1 MINFKSNIFGND
13 SEYIDPCLC
22 NAWVATAIVG
32 AAVVGGASQIY
43 AASKASDAQVTAADK
58 AAQTQ
63 IGMYNQTRADLS
75 PYRQA
80 GEDAYAML
88 QPKLKDLTDG
98 VSIDPNMLK
107 DSDYY
112 RFTDKQGQKAVTNA
126 AAARGL
132 GSSGA
137 ALKGAASFAS
147 GLATGTYKDAFNM
160 AVTNQTN
167 TFNRLK
173 GLIDTGQ
180 NAAAQTGSA
189 GASAATGAAN
199 AQIGAGNAQA
209 AGINAAGG
217 AVANAANNIGGYAAY
232 KGLYGGGA
240 ANNNWTAQDT
250 ALNSKV
256 FPGYGTG

>member
-1 MINFKSNIFGND
+1 MLDFDGIPKSNIFKD
-13 SEYIDPCLC
+13 EFIDPCLC
-22 NAWVATAIVG
+22 HAWVATAIVG
-32 AAVVGGASQIY
+32 AAVVG
-43 AASKASDAQVTAADK
+43 AASTVYASSKAADAQVSAADK

-63 IGMYNQTRADLS
+63 LGMYNQTRADLA
-75 PYRQA
+75 PYRQM
-80 GEDAYAML
+80 GEDAYATL

-98 VSIDPNMLK
+98 VSIDPNVLK

-112 RFTDKQGQKAVTNA
+112 RFTESQGLKAAQNS

-132 GSSGA
+132 GKSGA
-137 ALKGAASFAS
+137 ALKGATSFAE
-147 GLATGTYKDAFNM
+147 GLATGTYKDAFSM

-173 GLIDTGQ
+173 SLIDTGN

-189 GASAATGAAN
+189 GSSAATGAAS

-217 AVANAANNIGGYAAY
+217 AISNAATNVGGYAAY
-232 KGLYGGGA
+232 KGLYGSPSGG
-240 ANNNWTAQDT
+240 
-250 ALNSKV
+250 NSV
-256 FPGYGTG
+256 RVGGNFGSDYAYG

>member
-1 MINFKSNIFGND
+1 MLDIDGQSKSFFKDEFV
-13 SEYIDPCLC
+13 DPCLC

-43 AASKASDAQVTAADK
+43 ASSKASDAQVQAANTAAN
-58 AAQTQ
+58 TQ
-63 IGMYNQTRADLS
+63 LGMYNQTRKDLE
-75 PYRQA
+75 PYRQI
-80 GEDAYAML
+80 GEDAYATL

-98 VSIDPNMLK
+98 VSIDPNVLK

-112 RFTDKQGQKAVTNA
+112 RFAESQGLKAAQNS

-132 GSSGA
+132 GKSGA
-137 ALKGAASFAS
+137 ALKGATSFAE

-173 GLIDTGQ
+173 SLIDTGQ
-180 NAAAQTGSA
+180 NASAQTGSA
-189 GASAATGAAN
+189 GTAAATGAAN

-209 AGINAAGG
+209 AGYNAMGG
-217 AVANAANNIGGYAAY
+217 AVSNAANNIGGYAAY
-232 KGLYGGGA
+232 KGLYGGGGSGSTA
-240 ANNNWTAQDT
+240 YNN
-250 ALNSKV
+250 
-256 FPGYGTG
+256 PYGGVPNPTFA

>member
-1 MINFKSNIFGND
+1 MLDIDGQSKSFFKDELF
-13 SEYIDPCLC
+13 IDPCIC
-22 NAWVATAIVG
+22 NAWVATA
-32 AAVVGGASQIY
+32 VVGGAVVG
-43 AASKASDAQVTAADK
+43 AASTVYASGKASDAQVQAANI

-63 IGMYNQTRADLS
+63 LRMYNQTRKDLE
-75 PYRQA
+75 PYRQI
-80 GEDAYAML
+80 GEDAYATL

-98 VSIDPNMLK
+98 VSIDPNTLK

-112 RFTDKQGQKAVTNA
+112 RFAESQGLKAAQNS

-132 GSSGA
+132 GKSGA
-137 ALKGAASFAS
+137 ALKGATSFAE

-189 GASAATGAAN
+189 GAAAATGAAN

-209 AGINAAGG
+209 AGYNAMGG
-217 AVANAANNIGGYAAY
+217 AVSNAANNIGGYAAY
-232 KGLYGGGA
+232 KGLYGGSGSPSSTRVGGNFGEAYA
-240 ANNNWTAQDT
+240 A
-250 ALNSKV
+250 
-256 FPGYGTG
+256 

>member
-1 MINFKSNIFGND
+1 MLDIDGQSKSFFKDELF
-13 SEYIDPCLC
+13 IDPCIC
-22 NAWVATAIVG
+22 NAWVATAVVGAGVVG
-32 AAVVGGASQIY
+32 AASTVYASG
-43 AASKASDAQVTAADK
+43 KASDAQVQAANT

-63 IGMYNQTRADLS
+63 IGMYNQTRSDLA
-75 PYRQA
+75 PYRQM
-80 GEDAYAML
+80 GEDAYATL

-98 VSIDPNMLK
+98 VSIDPNVLK

-112 RFTDKQGQKAVTNA
+112 RFAESQGLKAAQNS

-132 GSSGA
+132 GKSGA
-137 ALKGAASFAS
+137 ALKGATSFAE

-173 GLIDTGQ
+173 SLIDTGQ
-180 NAAAQTGSA
+180 NASAQTGSA
-189 GASAATGAAN
+189 GTAAATGAAN

-217 AVANAANNIGGYAAY
+217 AISNAANNIGGYAAY
-232 KGLYGGGA
+232 KGLYGGSGGNGSSVRVGGNFGNDYA
-240 ANNNWTAQDT
+240 YA
-250 ALNSKV
+250 
-256 FPGYGTG
+256 

>member
-1 MINFKSNIFGND
+1 MLDFDGLPKSNIFND
-13 SEYIDPCLC
+13 EFIDPCIC

-43 AASKASDAQVTAADK
+43 ASSKASDAQVSAADK

-63 IGMYNQTRADLS
+63 LAMYNQTRKDLE
-75 PYRQA
+75 PYRQI
-80 GEDAYAML
+80 GENAYATL

-98 VSIDPNMLK
+98 VSIDPNTLK

-112 RFTDKQGQKAVTNA
+112 RFAESQGLKAAQNSA
-126 AAARGL
+126 ASRGL
-132 GSSGA
+132 GKSGA
-137 ALKGAASFAS
+137 ALKGATNFAE

-173 GLIDTGQ
+173 SLIDTGN

-189 GASAATGAAN
+189 GSTAATGAAN

-217 AVANAANNIGGYAAY
+217 AVSNAANNVGGYAAY
-232 KGLYGGGA
+232 RGLYGG
-240 ANNNWTAQDT
+240 NNNSVS
-250 ALNSKV
+250 NPS
-256 FPGYGTG
+256 

>member
-43 AASKASDAQVTAADK
+43 ASSKAADAQVSAADK
-58 AAQTQ
+58 AVQTQ
-63 IGMYNQTRADLS
+63 LGMYNQTRKDLE
-75 PYRQA
+75 PYRQI
-80 GEDAYAML
+80 GEDAYGML

-112 RFTDKQGQKAVTNA
+112 RFAEKQGQKAVTNA

-173 GLIDTGQ
+173 SLIDTGQ
-180 NAAAQTGSA
+180 NASAQTGSA
-189 GASAATGAAN
+189 GTSAATGAAS

-209 AGINAAGG
+209 AGYNAMGG
-217 AVANAANNIGGYAAY
+217 AVSNTANNIGGYAAY
-232 KGLYGGGA
+232 KGLYGGGGSGSTA
-240 ANNNWTAQDT
+240 YNN
-250 ALNSKV
+250 
-256 FPGYGTG
+256 PYGGVPNPTFA

>member
-1 MINFKSNIFGND
+1 MLDIDGQSKSFFKDELF
-13 SEYIDPCLC
+13 IDPCIC

-32 AAVVGGASQIY
+32 AGVVG
-43 AASKASDAQVTAADK
+43 AASSIYSSSKAADAQVQAANI

-63 IGMYNQTRADLS
+63 MRMYNQTRSDFA
-75 PYRQA
+75 PYRQM
-80 GEDAYAML
+80 GEDAYATL

-98 VSIDPNMLK
+98 VSIDPNVLK

-112 RFTDKQGQKAVTNA
+112 RFTESQGLKAAQNS

-132 GSSGA
+132 GKSGA
-137 ALKGAASFAS
+137 ALKGATSFAE

-173 GLIDTGQ
+173 SLIDTGQ
-180 NAAAQTGSA
+180 NASAQTGGA
-189 GASAATGAAN
+189 GTAAATGAAN

-217 AVANAANNIGGYAAY
+217 AVSNAANNIGGYAAY
-232 KGLYGGGA
+232 KGLYGGSGGNGSSVRVGGNFGNDYA
-240 ANNNWTAQDT
+240 Y
-250 ALNSKV
+250 V
-256 FPGYGTG
+256 

>member
-13 SEYIDPCLC
+13 SEYVDPCLC
-22 NAWVATAIVG
+22 QAWVATAIVG
-32 AAVVGGASQIY
+32 AAVVG
-43 AASKASDAQVTAADK
+43 AASTVYASSKAADAQVSAADK

-63 IGMYNQTRADLS
+63 LGMYNQTRSDLA
-75 PYRQA
+75 PYRQI
-80 GEDAYAML
+80 GEDAYATL

-98 VSIDPNMLK
+98 VSIDPNVLK

-112 RFTDKQGQKAVTNA
+112 RFTEKQGQKAVTNS

-132 GSSGA
+132 ANSGA
-137 ALKGAASFAS
+137 ALKGAANFAT

-173 GLIDTGQ
+173 SLIDTGN

-189 GASAATGAAN
+189 GSSAATGAAS

-209 AGINAAGG
+209 AAANAQGGAISNAAT
-217 AVANAANNIGGYAAY
+217 NIGGYAAY
-232 KGLYGGGA
+232 KGLYGGGNGSGSYQY
-240 ANNNWTAQDT
+240 NNPIGGVPNPTYA
-250 ALNSKV
+250 
-256 FPGYGTG
+256 

>member
-1 MINFKSNIFGND
+1 M
-13 SEYIDPCLC
+13 
-22 NAWVATAIVG
+22 AWVATAIVG

-43 AASKASDAQVTAADK
+43 ASSKAADAQTQAADK
-58 AAQTQ
+58 ATQTQ
-63 IGMYNQTRADLS
+63 LGMYNQTRSDLS
-75 PYRQA
+75 PYRQI

-232 KGLYGGGA
+232 KGLYGGGGNAGNSVRVGGNFGDAYA
-240 ANNNWTAQDT
+240 A
-250 ALNSKV
+250 
-256 FPGYGTG
+256 

>member
-1 MINFKSNIFGND
+1 MLDIDGQSKSFFKDELF
-13 SEYIDPCLC
+13 IDPCIC
-22 NAWVATAIVG
+22 NAWVATAVVGAGVVG
-32 AAVVGGASQIY
+32 AASSIY
-43 AASKASDAQVTAADK
+43 SSSKASDAQVQAANI

-63 IGMYNQTRADLS
+63 MRMYNQTRSDLA
-75 PYRQA
+75 PYRQM
-80 GEDAYAML
+80 GEDAYATL

-98 VSIDPNMLK
+98 VSIDPNVLK

-112 RFTDKQGQKAVTNA
+112 RFTESQGLKAAQNS

-132 GSSGA
+132 GKSGA
-137 ALKGAASFAS
+137 ALKGATSFAE

-173 GLIDTGQ
+173 SLIDTGN

-189 GASAATGAAN
+189 GSTAATGAAN

-209 AGINAAGG
+209 AGYNAAGG
-217 AVANAANNIGGYAAY
+217 AISNAANNIGGYAAY
-232 KGLYGGGA
+232 KGLYGGSGG
-240 ANNNWTAQDT
+240 NG
-250 ALNSKV
+250 NSV
-256 FPGYGTG
+256 RVGGNFGNDYAYV

>member
-1 MINFKSNIFGND
+1 MLDFDGLPKSNIFKD
-13 SEYIDPCLC
+13 EFIDPCIC

-32 AAVVGGASQIY
+32 AGVVG
-43 AASKASDAQVTAADK
+43 AASTVYTSGKAADAQVQAANI

-63 IGMYNQTRADLS
+63 LRMYNQTRSDLA
-75 PYRQA
+75 PYRQM
-80 GEDAYAML
+80 GEDAYATL

-98 VSIDPNMLK
+98 VSIDPNVLK

-112 RFTDKQGQKAVTNA
+112 RFAESQGLKTAQNS

-132 GSSGA
+132 GKSGA
-137 ALKGAASFAS
+137 ALKGATSFAE

-173 GLIDTGQ
+173 SLIDTGQ
-180 NAAAQTGSA
+180 NASAQTGSA
-189 GASAATGAAN
+189 GTAAATGAAS

-209 AGINAAGG
+209 AGYNAAGG
-217 AVANAANNIGGYAAY
+217 AIANAANNVGGYAAY
-232 KGLYGGGA
+232 KGLYGGGGSGSPA
-240 ANNNWTAQDT
+240 YNN
-250 ALNSKV
+250 
-256 FPGYGTG
+256 PYGGVPNPTFA